1 MKIGELARHTNVSTD
16 TLRLYEK
23 QGLIRSDRRDNGYR
37 DFDQGMVRLVNLIR
51 LGQKMG
57 FTLREMKEV
66 IVVIANRSLSTE
78 ETANLLQQKLDEVDA
93 KIAEMIKLRS
103 ALAETLSQVCPLQST
118 SNTPVLVNA

>member
-1 MKIGELARHTNVSTD
+1 MKIGELAQRTNVSTD

-23 QGLIRSDRRDNGYR
+23 QGLIRSERRDNGYR

-66 IVVIANRSLSTE
+66 IDVIANRSLSTE
-78 ETANLLQQKLDEVDA
+78 ETANLLQQKLNDVDA
-93 KIAEMIKLRS
+93 KIAEMIKLRGL
-103 ALAETLSQVCPLQST
+103 LADTLNQVCPLQAT
-118 SNTPVLVNA
+118 SKPQVMA

>member
-1 MKIGELARHTNVSTD
+1 MKIGELAQRTNVSTD

-23 QGLIRSDRRDNGYR
+23 QGLIRSERRGNGYR

-66 IVVIANRSLSTE
+66 IDVIANRSLSTE
-78 ETANLLQQKLDEVDA
+78 ETANLLQQKLNDVDA

-103 ALAETLSQVCPLQST
+103 LLADTLNQVCPLQAT
-118 SNTPVLVNA
+118 SKPQVMA

>member
-1 MKIGELARHTNVSTD
+1 MKIGELARLTNVSTD

-37 DFDQGMVRLVNLIR
+37 DFDHGMVRLVNLIR

-103 ALAETLSQVCPLQST
+103 ALAEALNQVCPLHST
-118 SNTPVLVNA
+118 SNAPVLTNA

>member
-1 MKIGELARHTNVSTD
+1 MKIGELAQRTNVSTD

-23 QGLIRSDRRDNGYR
+23 QGLIRSERRDNGYR

-66 IVVIANRSLSTE
+66 IDVIANRALSTE
-78 ETANLLQQKLDEVDA
+78 ETANLLQQKLDDVDA
-93 KIAEMIKLRS
+93 KIAEMIKLRGL
-103 ALAETLSQVCPLQST
+103 LADTLNQVCPLQAT
-118 SNTPVLVNA
+118 SKPQVMA

>member
-1 MKIGELARHTNVSTD
+1 MKIGELAQRTNVSTD

-23 QGLIRSDRRDNGYR
+23 QGLIRSERRDNGYR

-66 IVVIANRSLSTE
+66 IDVIANRSLSTE
-78 ETANLLQQKLDEVDA
+78 ETANLLQQKLDDVDA
-93 KIAEMIKLRS
+93 KIAEMIKLRGL
-103 ALAETLSQVCPLQST
+103 LADTLNQVCPLQAT
-118 SNTPVLVNA
+118 SKPQVMA

>member
-1 MKIGELARHTNVSTD
+1 MKIGELAQRTNVSTD

-23 QGLIRSDRRDNGYR
+23 QGLIRSERRDNGYR

-66 IVVIANRSLSTE
+66 IDVIADRALSTE
-78 ETANLLQQKLDEVDA
+78 ETANLLQQKLDDVDA
-93 KIAEMIKLRS
+93 KIAEMIKLRGL
-103 ALAETLSQVCPLQST
+103 LADTLNQVCPLQAT
-118 SNTPVLVNA
+118 SKPQVMA